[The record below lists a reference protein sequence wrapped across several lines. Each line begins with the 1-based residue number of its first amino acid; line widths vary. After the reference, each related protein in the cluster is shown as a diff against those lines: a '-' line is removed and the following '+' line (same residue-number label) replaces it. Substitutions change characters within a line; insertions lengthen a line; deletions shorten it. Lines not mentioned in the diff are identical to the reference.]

1 MAHMTRLRPFRVLA
15 IAALAA
21 LFVQAQSPPS
31 VDALSWLAG
40 AWQGKI
46 GQADN
51 EEHWLPPKG
60 GAMLGVS
67 RTVARGRM
75 VMFEFLRIEQRPDG
89 VFYVAQPRGRPP
101 VDFKMTRSTESEVVF
116 ENPQHDH
123 PKLISYRREPNG
135 SLTARVEGDEK
146 GKHVVQEFRFERA
159 K

>member
-1 MAHMTRLRPFRVLA
+1 MAA
-15 IAALAA
+15 
-21 LFVQAQSPPS
+21 VQAQAPAG
-31 VDALSWLAG
+31 VDGLAWLAG
-40 AWQGKI
+40 AWHGKM

-51 EEHWLPPKG
+51 EEHWLVPKG

-67 RTVARGRM
+67 RTLARGRM

-89 VFYVAQPRGRPP
+89 VFYIAQPRGRPP
-101 VDFKMTRSTESEVVF
+101 VEFKMTRSAADEAVF

-123 PKLISYRREPNG
+123 PKIIAYRLQPGGNALI
-135 SLTARVEGDEK
+135 ARVEGDEK